1 MDVLKEVDEHVDR
14 ALDQALAM
22 TFPASDPVAVF
33 LEFELAQEAGAPP
46 AKMISSVDAN
56 GPFR

>member
-1 MDVLKEVDEHVDR
+1 MDGTKDFAEQVDR

-33 LEFELAQEAGAPP
+33 LAFEATEEPCF
-46 AKMISSVDAN
+46 IT
-56 GPFR
+56 R